1 MDTEEQ
7 GFTNLFFRRRI
18 PIQPDSCQNSEGW
31 NRRAYDEPR
40 ISSKSRKGSGP
51 GNGELIRDERQAQS
65 PLLSA
70 NKHQRQKLTG
80 FVLLSL
86 ALVDV
91 GFRIPAHIRNSSK
104 PSPRVWHRFPN
115 LVSPRP
121 SLFLPAPLPCIC
133 IGRRGDGGGGGG
145 GEGLISLYKPEL
157 CRSQSANRRDIRID
171 IQFGGEASAKLAGS
185 NCFCADRLRPNS
197 RVYPEENCLMI
208 DFERNLGGGEGG
220 SVLPSAA
227 CSHPFPFF
235 SLFSKKK
242 RGVVFFSSSFWDGVF
257 QSRMG

>member
-1 MDTEEQ
+1 M
-7 GFTNLFFRRRI
+7 
-18 PIQPDSCQNSEGW
+18 
-31 NRRAYDEPR
+31 
-40 ISSKSRKGSGP
+40 
-51 GNGELIRDERQAQS
+51 
-65 PLLSA
+65 LSA

-208 DFERNLGGGEGG
+208 DFERNFGRGRGRECA
-220 SVLPSAA
+220 SI
-227 CSHPFPFF
+227 
-235 SLFSKKK
+235 
-242 RGVVFFSSSFWDGVF
+242 RGVFASVPLFFFILEEEERGCIFFFVFLDGVF
-257 QSRMG
+257 WSRMG